1 MGLFSVFKRG
11 LQKTATAVSRTIS
24 GFFTGEKKWDAAT
37 FEELEFALIAAD
49 FGVKASTE
57 IVAELKDSYS
67 LGKIA
72 TSADIYAEAIQLV
85 RGILEKNQRAV
96 NTPENGIP
104 LVILM
109 VGVNGSGKTTTIGKL
124 AARWQSEGKKVVLG
138 AGDTF
143 RAAAVEQLQLWGKRT
158 GAEVVTGKPGS
169 DPASVAFS
177 SAQYALENHADILLI
192 DTAGRQQTRKALMDE
207 LSKIVRA
214 IGKACP
220 GAPHEVW
227 LTVDASLGSNALSQA
242 REFSK
247 SANLTGLV
255 LTKLDGSGK
264 GGMAVAIHREF
275 ELPTFYTGF
284 GEAPEDLQEFDAA
297 MYAEALF
304 QQNEEAE

>member
-1 MGLFSVFKRG
+1 MGLFSIFKKG
-11 LQKTATAVSRTIS
+11 LQKTAVTVSRTIS
-24 GFFTGEKKWDAAT
+24 GIFTGEKKWDAAA

-49 FGVKASTE
+49 FGIKAAGE
-57 IVAELKDSYS
+57 IVKELKEEYD

-72 TSADIYAEAIQLV
+72 TSADIYSEATRLVAE
-85 RGILEKNQRAV
+85 ILRKNQRDINFAAAPSP
-96 NTPENGIP
+96 T
-104 LVILM
+104 VILM

-124 AARWQSEGKKVVLG
+124 AQLWQSAGKKVVLG
-138 AGDTF
+138 AADTF
-143 RAAAVEQLQLWGKRT
+143 RAAAVEQLQLWGERT
-158 GAEVVTGKPGS
+158 NSFVVAGNPQA

-177 SAQYALENHADILLI
+177 AAKYAVENHADIVLI

-220 GAPHEVW
+220 DAPHEVW

-264 GGMAVAIHREF
+264 GGMTVAIHREF
-275 ELPTFYTGF
+275 ELPTFFTGF
-284 GEAPEDLQEFDAA
+284 GEAPEDLQEFDPEL
-297 MYAEALF
+297 YASALF
-304 QQNEEAE
+304 QNNEAE

>member
-1 MGLFSVFKRG
+1 MLFR
-11 LQKTATAVSRTIS
+11 
-24 GFFTGEKKWDAAT
+24 
-37 FEELEFALIAAD
+37 
-49 FGVKASTE
+49 
-57 IVAELKDSYS
+57 
-67 LGKIA
+67 
-72 TSADIYAEAIQLV
+72 
-85 RGILEKNQRAV
+85 
-96 NTPENGIP
+96 
-104 LVILM
+104 
-109 VGVNGSGKTTTIGKL
+109 
-124 AARWQSEGKKVVLG
+124 
-138 AGDTF
+138 
-143 RAAAVEQLQLWGKRT
+143 
-158 GAEVVTGKPGS
+158 
-169 DPASVAFS
+169 SVAFS

-264 GGMAVAIHREF
+264 GGMTVAIHREF

-284 GEAPEDLQEFDAA
+284 GESPEDLQEFDAE
-297 MYAEALF
+297 MYAQALF
-304 QQNEEAE
+304 QTEEQ

>member
-1 MGLFSVFKRG
+1 M
-11 LQKTATAVSRTIS
+11 
-24 GFFTGEKKWDAAT
+24 
-37 FEELEFALIAAD
+37 FEELEYTLIAAD
-49 FGVKASTE
+49 FGVKASSE
-57 IVAELKDSYS
+57 IVQELKEEYD
-67 LGKIA
+67 LGRIA
-72 TSADIYAEAIQLV
+72 TTADIHSEAAHLV
-85 RGILEKNQRAV
+85 QQILNRNQRSIC
-96 NTPENGIP
+96 TPENGRP

-124 AARWQSEGKKVVLG
+124 AARWKNEGKQVVLG
-138 AGDTF
+138 AADTF
-143 RAAAVEQLQLWGKRT
+143 RAAAVEQLQLWGERT
-158 GAEVVTGKPGS
+158 GVKVVSGNPGA
-169 DPASVAFS
+169 DPASVAF
-177 SAQYALENHADILLI
+177 AAADFAVKNSTDIVLI

-275 ELPTFYTGF
+275 ELPTFFTGF
-284 GEAPEDLQEFDAA
+284 GEAPEDLQDFDAQ

-304 QQNEEAE
+304 STPEN

>member
-1 MGLFSVFKRG
+1 MSIFSVFKRG
-11 LQKTATAVSRTIS
+11 LQKTAIGVSRSIT
-24 GFFTGEKKWDAAT
+24 GFFTGEKKWDAAA
-37 FEELEFALIAAD
+37 FEELEYALIAAD
-49 FGVKASTE
+49 FGVKAAGE
-57 IVAELKDSYS
+57 VVKELKDAYE

-72 TSADIYAEAIQLV
+72 TSADIYTEASQLTAN
-85 RGILEKNQRAV
+85 ILRTHQRPLAV
-96 NTPENGIP
+96 PENGVP

-109 VGVNGSGKTTTIGKL
+109 VGVNGSGKTTTAGKL
-124 AARWQSEGKKVVLG
+124 AYQWRQAGKSVVLG
-138 AGDTF
+138 AADTF
-143 RAAAVEQLQLWGKRT
+143 RAAAVEQLQLWGSRT
-158 GAEVVTGKPGS
+158 DSTVIAGKPNA
-169 DPASVAFS
+169 DPASVAFN
-177 SAQYALENHADILLI
+177 AVQYAVENHSDIVLI

-207 LSKIVRA
+207 LGKIVRA

-247 SANLTGLV
+247 TANLTGLV

-284 GEAPEDLQEFDAA
+284 GEAAEDLQEFDPEL
-297 MYAEALF
+297 YALALF
-304 QQNEEAE
+304 DNGN

>member
-1 MGLFSVFKRG
+1 MSIFSVFKRG
-11 LQKTATAVSRTIS
+11 LQKTATTVSRSIATL
-24 GFFTGEKKWDAAT
+24 FTGEKKWDSAM

-49 FGVKASTE
+49 FGVKASGE
-57 IVAELKDSYS
+57 IVKELKEEYD
-67 LGKIA
+67 LGKIS
-72 TSADIYAEAIQLV
+72 TSADIYAEAANLV
-85 RGILEKNQRAV
+85 EAILLKNQRQINWSADG
-96 NTPENGIP
+96 TPTI
-104 LVILM
+104 ILM

-124 AARWQSEGKKVVLG
+124 ASRWQQAGKKVVLG
-138 AGDTF
+138 AADTF

-158 GAEVVTGKPGS
+158 GVEVVSGAANS

-177 SAQYALENHADILLI
+177 TARFAVENHADVVLI

-207 LSKIVRA
+207 LGKIVRA
-214 IGKACP
+214 IGKAAP
-220 GAPHEVW
+220 GSPHEVW

-275 ELPTFYTGF
+275 ELPTFFTGF
-284 GEAPEDLQEFDAA
+284 GEAPEDLQEFDAQ
-297 MYAEALF
+297 MYAQALF
-304 QQNEEAE
+304 TSEEA

>member
-1 MGLFSVFKRG
+1 MSIFSIFKRG
-11 LQKTATAVSRTIS
+11 LQKTATSVSRSIT
-24 GFFTGEKKWDAAT
+24 GLFTGEKTWDDNA

-49 FGVKASTE
+49 FGIKASGE
-57 IVAELKDSYS
+57 IVKELKDAYQ

-72 TSADIYAEAIQLV
+72 TSADIYEEASKLV
-85 RGILEKNQRAV
+85 TEILRKNQRAMH
-96 NTPENGIP
+96 TPENGVP

-124 AARWQSEGKKVVLG
+124 SAHWRAAGKKVVLG
-138 AGDTF
+138 AADTF
-143 RAAAVEQLQLWGKRT
+143 RAAAVEQLQLWGNRT
-158 GAEVVTGKPGS
+158 GSEVITGKPGS

-177 SAQYALENHADILLI
+177 TAQYAVENHADIVLI

-264 GGMAVAIHREF
+264 GGMTVAIHREF

-284 GEAPEDLQEFDAA
+284 GEAPEDLQDFDPE
-297 MYAEALF
+297 MYARALF
-304 QQNEEAE
+304 QTAE

>member
-1 MGLFSVFKRG
+1 MSIFSVFKRG
-11 LQKTATAVSRTIS
+11 LQKTATTVSRSITTL
-24 GFFTGEKKWDAAT
+24 FTGEKKWDAAM

-49 FGVKASTE
+49 FGVKASGE
-57 IVAELKDSYS
+57 IVKELKEEYD
-67 LGKIA
+67 LGKIS
-72 TSADIYAEAIQLV
+72 TSADIYAEAANLV
-85 RGILEKNQRAV
+85 EAILLKNQRQINWAAAG
-96 NTPENGIP
+96 TPTI
-104 LVILM
+104 ILM

-124 AARWQSEGKKVVLG
+124 ASRWQQAGKKVVLG
-138 AGDTF
+138 AADTF

-158 GAEVVTGKPGS
+158 GVEVVSGAANS

-177 SAQYALENHADILLI
+177 TARFAVENHADVVLI

-207 LSKIVRA
+207 LGKIVRA
-214 IGKACP
+214 IGKAAP
-220 GAPHEVW
+220 GSPHEVW

-275 ELPTFYTGF
+275 ELPTFFTGF
-284 GEAPEDLQEFDAA
+284 GEAPEDLQEFDAQ
-297 MYAEALF
+297 MYAQALF
-304 QQNEEAE
+304 TSEEA

>member
-1 MGLFSVFKRG
+1 MGLFSIFKKG
-11 LQKTATAVSRTIS
+11 LQKTAVTVSRTIS
-24 GFFTGEKKWDAAT
+24 GIFTGEKKWDAAA

-49 FGVKASTE
+49 FGIKAAGE
-57 IVAELKDSYS
+57 IVKELKDEYD

-72 TSADIYAEAIQLV
+72 TSADIYSEATRLVAE
-85 RGILEKNQRAV
+85 ILRKNQRDINFAAAPSP
-96 NTPENGIP
+96 T
-104 LVILM
+104 VILM

-124 AARWQSEGKKVVLG
+124 AQLWQNAGKKVVLG
-138 AGDTF
+138 AADTF
-143 RAAAVEQLQLWGKRT
+143 RAAAVEQLQLWGERT
-158 GAEVVTGKPGS
+158 NSFVVAGNPQA

-177 SAQYALENHADILLI
+177 AAKYAVENHADIVLI

-220 GAPHEVW
+220 DAPHEVW

-264 GGMAVAIHREF
+264 GGMTVAIHREF
-275 ELPTFYTGF
+275 ELPTFFTGF
-284 GEAPEDLQEFDAA
+284 GEAPEDLQEFDPE
-297 MYAEALF
+297 MYASALF
-304 QQNEEAE
+304 QNDSAE

>member
-1 MGLFSVFKRG
+1 M
-11 LQKTATAVSRTIS
+11 
-24 GFFTGEKKWDAAT
+24 GFFGKIGQGLKKTRDSLMNSIGGMLRSFT
-37 FEELEFALIAAD
+37 RIDEELFEELEEILITADVSAVTAQHLCERLRETVRREGVTDPQQVQTLLMQEAAQMLR
-49 FGVKASTE
+49 GGQP
-57 IVAELKDSYS
+57 LQ
-67 LGKIA
+67 IA
-72 TSADIYAEAIQLV
+72 TKPSVI
-85 RGILEKNQRAV
+85 
-96 NTPENGIP
+96 
-104 LVILM
+104 LVI
-109 VGVNGSGKTTTIGKL
+109 GVNGVGKTTTIGKL
-124 AARWQSEGKKVVLG
+124 AARLTQEGKKVILG
-138 AGDTF
+138 AADTF

-158 GAEVVTGKPGS
+158 GAEVITGKPGC

-220 GAPHEVW
+220 GAPNEVW

-264 GGMAVAIHREF
+264 GGMTVAIHREF

-284 GEAPEDLQEFDAA
+284 GEAPEDLQDFDAA
-297 MYAEALF
+297 MYAQALF
-304 QQNEEAE
+304 QPEEN

>member
-11 LQKTATAVSRTIS
+11 LQKTATTVSRTIT

-57 IVAELKDSYS
+57 IVAELKESYS
-67 LGKIA
+67 LGKI
-72 TSADIYAEAIQLV
+72 TTTADIYAEAAKLV
-85 RGILEKNQRAV
+85 TDILNKNQRPLHK
-96 NTPENGIP
+96 PEAGIP
-104 LVILM
+104 TVILM

-124 AARWQSEGKKVVLG
+124 AARWVGEGKKVVLG
-138 AGDTF
+138 AADTF

-158 GAEVVTGKPGS
+158 GAEVITGKPGC

-177 SAQYALENHADILLI
+177 SAQFALENHADILLI

-220 GAPHEVW
+220 GAPNEVW

-264 GGMAVAIHREF
+264 GGMTVAIHREF

-284 GEAPEDLQEFDAA
+284 GEAPEDLQEFDAE
-297 MYAEALF
+297 MYAQALF
-304 QQNEEAE
+304 QPEEN

>member
-1 MGLFSVFKRG
+1 MSIFSVFKRG
-11 LQKTATAVSRTIS
+11 LQKTAIGVSRSIA
-24 GFFTGEKKWDAAT
+24 GLFTGTRKWDAAM

-49 FGVKASTE
+49 FGVKASAE
-57 IVAELKDSYS
+57 IVKELKDAYD
-67 LGKIA
+67 LGKISS
-72 TSADIYAEAIQLV
+72 SADMYQEAAVLVAE
-85 RGILEKNQRAV
+85 ILRRNQRSI
-96 NTPENGIP
+96 NQPEAGQVQI
-104 LVILM
+104 ILM

-124 AARWQSEGKKVVLG
+124 AARWRSEGKKVVLG
-138 AGDTF
+138 AADTF

-158 GAEVVTGKPGS
+158 DSVVIAGNPGA
-169 DPASVAFS
+169 DPASVAYQ
-177 SAQYALENHADILLI
+177 SAEYAVREKADILLI

-214 IGKACP
+214 IGKAAP

-264 GGMAVAIHREF
+264 GGMTVAIHREF
-275 ELPTFYTGF
+275 ELPTFFTGF
-284 GEAPEDLQEFDAA
+284 GEAPEDLQEFDPD
-297 MYAEALF
+297 MYARALF
-304 QQNEEAE
+304 PEE

>member
-1 MGLFSVFKRG
+1 MGLFSIFKKG
-11 LQKTATAVSRTIS
+11 LKKTAVTVSRTIS
-24 GFFTGEKKWDAAT
+24 GIFTGEKQWDAAA

-49 FGVKASTE
+49 FGIKAAGE
-57 IVAELKDSYS
+57 IVKELKEEYD

-72 TSADIYAEAIQLV
+72 TSADIYSEATRLVAE
-85 RGILEKNQRAV
+85 ILRKNQRAI
-96 NTPENGIP
+96 NFADAPCPT
-104 LVILM
+104 VILM

-124 AARWQSEGKKVVLG
+124 AQLWKSAGTKVVLG
-138 AGDTF
+138 AADTF
-143 RAAAVEQLQLWGKRT
+143 RAAAVEQLQLWGERT
-158 GAEVVTGKPGS
+158 GCFVVTGNPQA

-177 SAQYALENHADILLI
+177 AARYAVDNQADIVLI

-220 GAPHEVW
+220 NAPHEVW

-247 SANLTGLV
+247 SASLTGLV

-264 GGMAVAIHREF
+264 GGMTVAIHREF
-275 ELPTFYTGF
+275 ELPTFFTGF
-284 GEAPEDLQEFDAA
+284 GEAPEDLQEFDPE
-297 MYAEALF
+297 MYASALF
-304 QQNEEAE
+304 QSDSAE